1 VQCVCAYVR
10 TCALSRA
17 RARVCVGGGGGLG
30 LCMASITLI
39 PNNFLIPHQGNVHGV
54 K

>member
-1 VQCVCAYVR
+1 MYVHTCVRAR
-10 TCALSRA
+10 SRA
-17 RARVCVGGGGGLG
+17 RARVCVLVVGGGLG